1 MKNNNLILVGGGG
14 HCKSVIDVAESAGFQ
29 IIGILDTPE
38 NIGKKVLGYTII
50 GTDDLIEELTS
61 KASFIITVGQI
72 KDSNLRVKLYERII
86 AAGGKFATIIS
97 PNSYVSKHA
106 NIEEGTIIMHKSLV
120 NADAKIGK
128 CCIIN
133 TYANIE
139 HEAVIGDFCHIST
152 GAIVNGNCIVGSK
165 TFLGSQSVI
174 VNGIETESNCIIGA
188 GSVVRKKI
196 IQRGIYSGNPAI
208 LKIKLS

>member
-1 MKNNNLILVGGGG
+1 MNNNNLILVGGGG

-29 IIGILDTPE
+29 ILGILDTPD
-38 NIGKKVLGYTII
+38 NVGKKVLGYTII
-50 GTDDLIEELTS
+50 GTDDLIEELTT

-72 KDSNLRVKLYERII
+72 KNSDLRVKLYERITS
-86 AAGGKFATIIS
+86 AGGKFATIIS

-106 NIEEGTIIMHKSLV
+106 SIGEGTVIMHKSLV

-133 TYANIE
+133 TFANIE

-174 VNGIETESNCIIGA
+174 VNGIETVSGCIIGA
-188 GSVVRKKI
+188 GSIIRKKI
-196 IQRGIYSGNPAI
+196 IQCGIYSGNPAI